1 MALIENHPEVAE
13 GADLS
18 FARCDDDK
26 QYVMIMKS
34 KGVTLVT
41 KMTLKQA
48 DWFLKKA
55 SSTLLHPPPWCKKKS
70 VNCAYY
76 PACSC
81 RPGDCRE

>member
-1 MALIENHPEVAE
+1 MEQLIHPKVAE

-18 FARCDDDK
+18 FARSDDGK
-26 QYVMIMKS
+26 SYVMIMKS

-41 KMTLKQA
+41 GMTLDQA

-55 SSTLLHPPPWCKKKS
+55 SATLLHPAPWCKQKL